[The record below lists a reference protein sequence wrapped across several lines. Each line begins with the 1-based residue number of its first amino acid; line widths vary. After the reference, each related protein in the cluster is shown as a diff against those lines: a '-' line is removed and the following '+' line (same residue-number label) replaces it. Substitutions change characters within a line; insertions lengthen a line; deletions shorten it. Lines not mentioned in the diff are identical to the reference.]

1 MTSPEFFRFNL
12 QKEGLTE
19 IGQLYPVGVE
29 LTLPNKI
36 ISLNEIPANS
46 I

>member
-1 MTSPEFFRFNL
+1 MTSPEFFRFNV
-12 QKEGLTE
+12 QKDGLTE

-36 ISLNEIPANS
+36 ISLNEIRANY